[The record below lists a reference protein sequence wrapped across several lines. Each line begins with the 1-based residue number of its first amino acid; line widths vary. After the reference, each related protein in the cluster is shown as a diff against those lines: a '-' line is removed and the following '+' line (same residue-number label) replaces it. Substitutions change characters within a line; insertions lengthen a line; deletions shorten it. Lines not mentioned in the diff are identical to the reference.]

1 MFFTWLKGKIKRIWY
16 NIEVMLDIDTYE
28 GWLRNGLAV
37 STGLGILIVGFCV
50 GLGLLICK
58 LIGRI

>member
-58 LIGRI
+58 LMGRI